1 MWMSS
6 QNKRNWPRFT
16 WYVEENAHSEGL
28 SKSENY
34 WSISVYACFP
44 HSRKVIIECA
54 IIHRFGVVLKLC
66 LEIVQLLIRLE
77 QKVA

>member
-1 MWMSS
+1 MWVSS
-6 QNKRNWPRFT
+6 RNKRNWPRFA

-34 WSISVYACFP
+34 WSIGVYACFP

-54 IIHRFGVVLKLC
+54 IILRFGVFLELC
-66 LEIVQLLIRLE
+66 LEIVRLLIGLE
-77 QKVA
+77 HKVA